1 MATERELVRKVEE
14 VISNFLTP
22 VRCIA
27 AYRDKGDVFAEI
39 YDAEDDVLS
48 EFNIT
53 KLATEIVRELDV

>member
-1 MATERELVRKVEE
+1 MATEREMVRKVEE

-22 VRCIA
+22 VAFIA

-53 KLATEIVRELDV
+53 KLATEIVRELDT